1 MSPRNP
7 ASSKTRQPLP
17 DAIED
22 ALSSV
27 PSAETEPEPIDAPAA
42 VATAE
47 PPKPKP
53 PKQKT
58 APPKPSALLTSE
70 IDREKKLAIAREEL
84 AFYRHRLL
92 SEGGELSANEMRM
105 YQTGFP
111 RSATESQAVWQAE
124 WVKHLKHE
132 NARVERVINLQAAAG
147 TPADQTRADKL
158 AESTAAQL
166 DAESPAIED
175 EIRELQA
182 KLESLSRAATDA
194 RSAADARHE
203 AVEQLRDKELLPGFV
218 RDELDA
224 AHTRH
229 TRDFRRELQNLES
242 RQISLQGL
250 IALDPEDPA
259 NGAVIKSHI
268 GNLARF
274 GVDEI
279 ARLKHG
285 FQFVAEQRPGGV
297 AHRFGELRP
306 GVWESCVEDLR
317 TELVDVE
324 SRIAEIETGDKAEAD
339 AEVEKLKSFY
349 LPV

>member
-194 RSAADARHE
+194 KSAAIARH
-203 AVEQLRDKELLPGFV
+203 AATNSLQKKELLPSYIV
-218 RDELDA
+218 DELDSLIQK
-224 AHTRH
+224 HGRSFH
-229 TRDFRRELQNLES
+229 HELQQLEG
-242 RQISLQGL
+242 RQVSLVSL
-250 IALDPEDPA
+250 IALDVDESPEVVK
-259 NGAVIKSHI
+259 NHI
-268 GNLARF
+268 GGNSRF
-274 GVDEI
+274 GADHIE
-279 ARLKHG
+279 RLKSA
-285 FQFVAEQRPGGV
+285 FTFSTEQRPGGV
-297 AHRFGELRP
+297 AHRFGNLRP
-306 GVWESCVEDLR
+306 GVWESYCQELGEELATVEAR
-317 TELVDVE
+317 M
-324 SRIAEIETGDKAEAD
+324 AEIANGEQATAA
-339 AEVEKLKSFY
+339 AEVAKLLAFY
-349 LPV
+349 VPG